1 MIYKWEEM
9 RVSFHQLSTALQSLV
24 HIFELHCNNR
34 NKQVYLVGIGHRE
47 KVLLECPKLDAEGMH
62 TLQALMQ
69 TKNAYCELI
78 DENTG
83 LFLLYAKGSS
93 DSAL

>member
-9 RVSFHQLSTALQSLV
+9 RVSFHQLSTATQSLV

-34 NKQVYLVGIGHRE
+34 NKQVYLAGVGQRE
-47 KVLLECPKLDAEGMH
+47 RVLLECPKLSAEDMY
-62 TLQALMQ
+62 TLRTLMQ
-69 TKNAYCELI
+69 TKNAYCDLI

-93 DSAL
+93 DNAL